1 MSDYSDHYYL
11 SRSLCDVLQ
20 DMRTCKKTLNFSM
33 LSSLIEEAQVMGNRM
48 ESALGDKKQLQ
59 GMHEKIQ
66 AAREELR
73 VLKGELKEAGRVEE
87 DKKGNSFRELFE

>member
-1 MSDYSDHYYL
+1 
-11 SRSLCDVLQ
+11 
-20 DMRTCKKTLNFSM
+20 MRTCKKTLNFSM

-73 VLKGELKEAGRVEE
+73 GLKKELKDAGKKEE
-87 DKKGNSFRELFE
+87 GSREGSFRELFGD